1 MDLGELAVE
10 LEDTLNLRQDGAVSE
25 EDWLFVPDDS
35 IDKSPAS
42 KASEEKQNLEKWLR
56 GAVEKVDFRTRSA
69 LSRRLEKKKRRA
81 DKEKRLR
88 NNNNLESSLSMIEE
102 VSSESGPMSDREQ
115 RMRPREKENMAARK
129 AISEASVC
137 SDDEVEDEEDDDEY
151 FDAPSTPKKT
161 PQLANLARNHAKQ
174 LLPGGILLR
183 PGISQALAETNGP
196 TTKSVGVAKGPR
208 RNARTIQQQ
217 TRRQIQMQLEEDEGV
232 QNEVLVEWRDL
243 GDIERRAKEQ
253 ERELQMELMRDRCQ
267 RLGNTIRETHT
278 GGTATT
284 TSRSRPDS
292 DSSSTSSILSGA
304 NASGCNALSHS
315 HLATS
320 KSVDFRS
327 SSGHIADHSSIASS
341 RSNEGS
347 LADLSCSPSPSAS
360 PHNSWEDRH
369 SFAHPEKVKKQSLP
383 SRPEQMDDE
392 ECF

>member
-10 LEDTLNLRQDGAVSE
+10 LEDTLNLRQDEAVSE

-35 IDKSPAS
+35 IDKSSAS

-174 LLPGGILLR
+174 QLPGGILLR
-183 PGISQALAETNGP
+183 PGIGQALAETNRS
-196 TTKSVGVAKGPR
+196 TTKSVGVAKGLR

-232 QNEVLVEWRDL
+232 QDEVLIEWRDL

-284 TSRSRPDS
+284 SRSRPDS
-292 DSSSTSSILSGA
+292 DSSSTSSVLSGA
-304 NASGCNALSHS
+304 NAPG
-315 HLATS
+315 
-320 KSVDFRS
+320 

-347 LADLSCSPSPSAS
+347 LADLSCCSENLNQPP
-360 PHNSWEDRH
+360 NSRLPLPRRPTIPGKTGIPLPTPKRTPKM
-369 SFAHPEKVKKQSLP
+369 SIVQVKKQSSP
-383 SRPEQMDDE
+383 SGPEQMDDD